1 MCRQSEIYQNWL
13 HILLK
18 HDIFRLDISVHDIK
32 LGQMF
37 QSFDKTLHNDS
48 DLLQV
53 ETSLTN
59 IDQLVKVSIIEELKD
74 NIQWVLWLKNAF

>member
-1 MCRQSEIYQNWL
+1 MCRQSKIYQNWL

-18 HDIFRLDISVHDIK
+18 HDIFRLDISVHDIQ
-32 LGQMF
+32 LRQMF

-53 ETSLTN
+53 ETSLS
-59 IDQLVKVSIIEELKD
+59 IVDLLVKMSMIEELKD
-74 NIQWVLWLKNAF
+74 NIQ